1 MQMLKWL
8 RNDMIGLTIIVSA
21 GAAFYYLVL
30 TDEARASLNKA
41 VGTIVNSYGRVSG
54 VIEDVTGIVMEE
66 EEPFLSNRE
75 SVIAQWKNLGF

>member
-1 MQMLKWL
+1 MQMLKRL
-8 RNDMIGLTIIVSA
+8 RNDMICLTIIASA

-41 VGTIVNSYGRVSG
+41 VGTIYNSYSRVSG
-54 VIEDVTGIVMEE
+54 VIEDITGVVMEE